1 MEGFWAFFL
10 LAAAL
15 TGVHS
20 APYSNEEE
28 VMDLL
33 LATKEKL
40 ADMQRYI
47 DTPPFSPSPFLPLR
61 ESNADLQSFLDTV
74 LPIVTTLLS
83 KGTGDAGTGT
93 DATDSDGTDSDEN
106 TGTDRLELFTG
117 LSKMLIPLFNRGGNQ
132 RGSEV
137 KAELQRLLD
146 SRDLT
151 DADTQNLF
159 NTVLPILTTLLSGG
173 TGGGAGDGDSGT
185 NGLQTFLGL
194 IRNLL
199 PLLSGGN
206 TDGDQSFLTR
216 LFGGAGSDQEVKAE
230 LQRLLDSR
238 DLTDADTQNL
248 FNTVLPILTTLL
260 SGGTGGGAGDRDSG
274 TNGLQ
279 TFLGLIRNL
288 LSGGNTDGDTSFLTR
303 LFGGAGSDQEVK
315 AELQRLLDSRDL
327 TDADTQNLFN
337 TVLPILT
344 TLLSGGTGGGA
355 GDGDSGTNG
364 LQTFL
369 GLIRN
374 LLPLLSGGNT
384 DGDQSFLTRLFG
396 GAGSDQEVKAE
407 LQRLLDS
414 RDLTDADTQNLF
426 NTVLPILTTLLSGGT
441 GGGAGDGDSGTNG
454 LQTFLGLIRNLLP
467 LLSGGNTDGDQSFL
481 TRLFGGAGSDDAE
494 LQRFEYLDSRDLTA
508 AEAQGLY
515 DFLKTT
521 LSNGGSKKRE
531 RR

>member
-1 MEGFWAFFL
+1 MEGFWALFL

-61 ESNADLQSFLDTV
+61 ETNADLQSFLDTV

-216 LFGGAGSDQEVKAE
+216 LFGGAGSDQEA
-230 LQRLLDSR
+230 
-238 DLTDADTQNL
+238 
-248 FNTVLPILTTLL
+248 
-260 SGGTGGGAGDRDSG
+260 
-274 TNGLQ
+274 
-279 TFLGLIRNL
+279 
-288 LSGGNTDGDTSFLTR
+288 
-303 LFGGAGSDQEVK
+303 K

-384 DGDQSFLTRLFG
+384 DGDTSFLTRLFG
-396 GAGSDQEVKAE
+396 GAGSDDAE

-454 LQTFLGLIRNLLP
+454 LQTFLGLIRNILP
-467 LLSGGNTDGDQSFL
+467 LLSGGNTDGDTSFL

-508 AEAQGLY
+508 AEAQGWY